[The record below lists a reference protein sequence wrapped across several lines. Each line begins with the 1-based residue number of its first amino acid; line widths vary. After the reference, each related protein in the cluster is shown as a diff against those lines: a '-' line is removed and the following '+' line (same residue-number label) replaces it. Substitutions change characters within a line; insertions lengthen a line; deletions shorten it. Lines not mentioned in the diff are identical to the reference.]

1 MKKELLQKISELC
14 CFALNDK
21 ECIKLQKYLLL
32 EDYTSARI
40 YLDKCI
46 ENIEWVFAFDS
57 DDIII
62 KKQLIDSNSLMDLVM
77 ELTIVNEG
85 DKRERKHVRTITE

>member
-1 MKKELLQKISELC
+1 MKKELLQKISGLC

-21 ECIKLQKYLLL
+21 ECIKLQTYLIL

-40 YLDKCI
+40 YLDKLI
-46 ENIEWVFAFDS
+46 EDIEWKLSFDE
-57 DDIII
+57 DDIDL
-62 KKQLIDSNSLMDLVM
+62 KYQLKQSNELMDLVI

-85 DKRERKHVRTITE
+85 DKGKEQVREVTQ

>member
-21 ECIKLQKYLLL
+21 ECIKLQRYLIT
-32 EDYTSARI
+32 EDYISARL
-40 YLDKCI
+40 YLDKLI
-46 ENIEWVFAFDS
+46 ENIEWTLAFDEN
-57 DDIII
+57 DEVI
-62 KKQLIDSNSLMDLVM
+62 KKQLVDTNSLMDLVI

-85 DKRERKHVRTITE
+85 DKEREQVRTITE

>member
-1 MKKELLQKISELC
+1 MKKELLQKISGLC

-21 ECIKLQKYLLL
+21 ECIRLQSYLMT

-40 YLDKCI
+40 YLDKII
-46 ENIEWVFAFDS
+46 EITEWTLAFDEN
-57 DDIII
+57 DEII

-77 ELTIVNEG
+77 ELTIINEG
-85 DKRERKHVRTITE
+85 DK